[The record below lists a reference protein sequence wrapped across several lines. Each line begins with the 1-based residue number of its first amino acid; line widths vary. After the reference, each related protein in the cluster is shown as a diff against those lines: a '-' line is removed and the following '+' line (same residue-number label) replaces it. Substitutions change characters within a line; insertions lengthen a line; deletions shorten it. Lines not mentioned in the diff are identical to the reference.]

1 MWHREL
7 VKHLPGLPHPMSREL
22 DKAMEMKN
30 AKRMGRATE
39 VVESRSTERAICE
52 LCGDVISTVNGGRH
66 TGSLFLPFERLL
78 DLHME
83 QRHAN
88 VCVLPVR
95 GGLRQAA

>member
-1 MWHREL
+1 
-7 VKHLPGLPHPMSREL
+7 
-22 DKAMEMKN
+22 MEMN
-30 AKRMGRATE
+30 NGQRMGNATE
-39 VVESRSTERAICE
+39 VADSRSTERAICE

-95 GGLRQAA
+95 DDLRQAA

>member
-1 MWHREL
+1 MN
-7 VKHLPGLPHPMSREL
+7 
-22 DKAMEMKN
+22 N
-30 AKRMGRATE
+30 AERMGTATE
-39 VVESRSTERAICE
+39 VAESRSTERAICE

-88 VCVLPVR
+88 LCVLPAR
-95 GGLRQAA
+95 GDLRQAA